1 MMPGRASDTIATL
14 VQRCRYIAAIARQPI
29 ATQQDPPQKMDAK
42 QVWRAAL
49 GELQVS
55 LSPANFET
63 WLRDTQLVDV
73 DDQRFRIAV
82 PNGFAKDWLE
92 TRYRSLISQTLA
104 RIVGYSVQVKF
115 AVQKTDDVPTG
126 AAESGESS
134 ATSGAGSNGSAS
146 PAVATQVR
154 LEPTRV
160 GGEGGTTNI
169 NPRYTF
175 ANFIVGSA
183 NRLAHA
189 ASLSVAER
197 PGHAYNPLF
206 LYGGVGLGK
215 THLMHAIGNQV
226 IAKFPRK
233 RVVYAT
239 SEKFTNEF
247 ITSIQQ
253 GKIDEFRSR
262 YRRIDLLLIDD
273 IQFIADK
280 ERTQEEFFHTFNAIH
295 EDGKQIVLSSDRP
308 PKAILTLEERLRS
321 RFEWGLIADLTAPD
335 LETRIA
341 ILRAKSEEGAVPI
354 TSDVIEFIARKVVS
368 NIRELEGALNRIVA
382 YASMGAM
389 PISIELAQAVLSNVL
404 YNPKKR
410 QVTPERIAMAVADYY
425 GVQMEALRGQKRDK
439 AIVMP
444 RQVAMFLM
452 RAETDVS
459 LLRIGAELG
468 GRDHSTVLHA
478 CDKITRES
486 AINDELRREIAA
498 VRELIYAD

>member
-1 MMPGRASDTIATL
+1 
-14 VQRCRYIAAIARQPI
+14 
-29 ATQQDPPQKMDAK
+29 MDAK
-42 QVWRAAL
+42 RVWRAAL

-63 WLRDTQLVDV
+63 WLRDTLLVDV
-73 DDQRFRIAV
+73 DEQRFRIAV

-92 TRYRSLISQTLA
+92 SRYRSLISQTLA
-104 RIVGYSVQVKF
+104 RIVGYSVQVEF
-115 AVQKTDDVPTG
+115 VIGPTPDAPEEQSLQPALKTAP
-126 AAESGESS
+126 
-134 ATSGAGSNGSAS
+134 N
-146 PAVATQVR
+146 VAQQVR
-154 LEPTRV
+154 VEPTRV
-160 GGEGGTTNI
+160 GGEGGTTFL

-175 ANFIVGSA
+175 SNFIVGSA

-253 GKIDEFRSR
+253 GKIDEFRAR

-308 PKAILTLEERLRS
+308 PKGILTLEERLRS

-341 ILRAKSEEGAVPI
+341 ILRAKAEEGAVPI
-354 TSDVIEFIARKVVS
+354 TSDVVEFIARKVVS

-382 YASMGAM
+382 YASMGVM
-389 PISIELAQAVLSNVL
+389 PIGIELAQAVLSNVL

-410 QVTPERIAMAVADYY
+410 QVTPERVAKVVSEYY
-425 GVQMEALRGQKRDK
+425 SVPMDVLQGQKRDK
-439 AIVMP
+439 AIVVP
-444 RQVAMFLM
+444 RQIAMFLM
-452 RAETDVS
+452 RQETDVS

-478 CDKITRES
+478 CDKISREVGV
-486 AINDELRREIAA
+486 NDELRREIAA

>member
-1 MMPGRASDTIATL
+1 
-14 VQRCRYIAAIARQPI
+14 
-29 ATQQDPPQKMDAK
+29 MDAK

-55 LSPANFET
+55 LSPANYET
-63 WLRDTQLVDV
+63 WLRDTQLLDV
-73 DDQRFRIAV
+73 DEQRFRIAV

-92 TRYRSLISQTLA
+92 SRYRSLISQTLA
-104 RIVGYSVQVKF
+104 RIVGYSVQVEF
-115 AVQKTDDVPTG
+115 VIGSTPDLPVE
-126 AAESGESS
+126 AEVGEVRER
-134 ATSGAGSNGSAS
+134 AHGPAS
-146 PAVATQVR
+146 PSPQVR
-154 LEPTRV
+154 VDATRV
-160 GGEGGTTNI
+160 GGEGGTTFL

-175 ANFIVGSA
+175 SNFIVGSA

-253 GKIDEFRSR
+253 GKIDEFRAR

-341 ILRAKSEEGAVPI
+341 ILRAKAEEGAVPI

-368 NIRELEGALNRIVA
+368 NIRELEGALNRMVA

-389 PISIELAQAVLSNVL
+389 PIGIELAQAVLSNVL

-410 QVTPERIAMAVADYY
+410 QVTPERIARVVSDYY
-425 GVQMEALRGQKRDK
+425 SVPIDVLQGQKRDK
-439 AIVMP
+439 AIVVP
-444 RQVAMFLM
+444 RQIAMFLM

-478 CDKITRES
+478 CDKITREV
-486 AINDELRREIAA
+486 AVNDELRREIAA

>member
-1 MMPGRASDTIATL
+1 
-14 VQRCRYIAAIARQPI
+14 
-29 ATQQDPPQKMDAK
+29 MDAK

-49 GELQVS
+49 GELQVT

-63 WLRDTQLVDV
+63 WLRDTALVEV
-73 DDQRFRIAV
+73 DDTRFRISV

-92 TRYRSLISQTLA
+92 SRYRSLISQTLG
-104 RIVGYSVQVKF
+104 RIVGYGVQVDF
-115 AVQKTDDVPTG
+115 FVGASESTARARPTRRLGSTVDAVGVRSTT
-126 AAESGESS
+126 AAAPVAVGPGMLPRSRSTPRRRGRRP
-134 ATSGAGSNGSAS
+134 AT
-146 PAVATQVR
+146 PQVR
-154 LEPTRV
+154 VEPGRV
-160 GGEGGTTNI
+160 GGEGGTSNI

-175 ANFIVGSA
+175 SNFIVGSA

-226 IAKFPRK
+226 AAKFPRK

-253 GKIDEFRSR
+253 GKIDEFRAR

-341 ILRAKSEEGAVPI
+341 ILRAKAEEGAVPI
-354 TSDVIEFIARKVVS
+354 SSDVIEFIARKVVS

-410 QVTPERIAMAVADYY
+410 QITPERIVKAVSEYY
-425 GVQMEALRGQKRDK
+425 GVGLDALKGQKRDK
-439 AIVMP
+439 AIVVP
-444 RQVAMFLM
+444 RQIAMFLM
-452 RAETDVS
+452 REETDVS

-468 GRDHSTVLHA
+468 NRDHSTVLHA

-486 AINDELRREIAA
+486 GGNDELRREIAA

>member
-1 MMPGRASDTIATL
+1 
-14 VQRCRYIAAIARQPI
+14 
-29 ATQQDPPQKMDAK
+29 MDAK

-63 WLRDTQLVDV
+63 WLRDTQLIDV
-73 DDQRFRIAV
+73 DEQRFRIAV

-104 RIVGYSVQVKF
+104 RIVGYSVQVEF
-115 AVQKTDDVPTG
+115 AVQVPT
-126 AAESGESS
+126 SS
-134 ATSGAGSNGSAS
+134 TNGSAES
-146 PAVATQVR
+146 SSAGQPLTAAQAPTPTTQQVR

-175 ANFIVGSA
+175 SNFIVGSA

-253 GKIDEFRSR
+253 GKIDDFRAR

-341 ILRAKSEEGAVPI
+341 ILRAKAEEGAVPI

-410 QVTPERIAMAVADYY
+410 QVTPERIAVAVADYY
-425 GVQMEALRGQKRDK
+425 GVPMDALKGQKRDK

-444 RQVAMFLM
+444 RQIAMFLM
-452 RAETDVS
+452 REETDVS

-486 AINDELRREIAA
+486 AVNDELRREIAA

>member
-1 MMPGRASDTIATL
+1 
-14 VQRCRYIAAIARQPI
+14 
-29 ATQQDPPQKMDAK
+29 MDAK

-55 LSPANFET
+55 LSPANYET
-63 WLRDTQLVDV
+63 WLRDTQLLDV
-73 DDQRFRIAV
+73 DEQHFRIAV

-92 TRYRSLISQTLA
+92 SRYRSLISQTLA
-104 RIVGYSVQVKF
+104 RIVGYSVQVEF
-115 AVQKTDDVPTG
+115 VIGATADAALEPTT
-126 AAESGESS
+126 GEPPQ
-134 ATSGAGSNGSAS
+134 GPAS
-146 PAVATQVR
+146 PSPQVR
-154 LEPTRV
+154 VEPTRV
-160 GGEGGTTNI
+160 GGEGGTTFL

-175 ANFIVGSA
+175 SNFIVGSA

-253 GKIDEFRSR
+253 GKIDEFRGR

-341 ILRAKSEEGAVPI
+341 ILRAKAEEGAVPI

-368 NIRELEGALNRIVA
+368 NIRELEGALNRMVA

-389 PISIELAQAVLSNVL
+389 PIGIELAQAVLSNVL

-410 QVTPERIAMAVADYY
+410 QVTPERIARVVADYY
-425 GVQMEALRGQKRDK
+425 SVPMDVLQGQKRDK
-439 AIVMP
+439 AIVVP
-444 RQVAMFLM
+444 RQIAMFLM

-478 CDKITRES
+478 CDKITREV
-486 AINDELRREIAA
+486 AVNDELRREIAA

>member
-1 MMPGRASDTIATL
+1 
-14 VQRCRYIAAIARQPI
+14 
-29 ATQQDPPQKMDAK
+29 MDAK

-55 LSPANFET
+55 LSPANYET
-63 WLRDTQLVDV
+63 WLRDTRLIDV
-73 DDQRFRIAV
+73 DEQRFRIAV

-92 TRYRSLISQTLA
+92 SRYRSLISQTLA
-104 RIVGYSVQVKF
+104 RIVGYSVQVEF
-115 AVQKTDDVPTG
+115 TIGSAPEV
-126 AAESGESS
+126 AAEAAAETSS
-134 ATSGAGSNGSAS
+134 EPPVAGPAGLS
-146 PAVATQVR
+146 PQVR
-154 LEPTRV
+154 VEPTRV
-160 GGEGGTTNI
+160 GGEGGATYI

-175 ANFIVGSA
+175 SNFIVGSA

-253 GKIDEFRSR
+253 GKIDEFRAR

-280 ERTQEEFFHTFNAIH
+280 ERTQEEFFHTFNTIH

-341 ILRAKSEEGAVPI
+341 ILRAKAEEGAVPI

-368 NIRELEGALNRIVA
+368 NIRELEGALNRMVA

-389 PISIELAQAVLSNVL
+389 PIGIELAQAVLSNVL

-410 QVTPERIAMAVADYY
+410 QVTPERIAKVVADYY
-425 GVQMEALRGQKRDK
+425 SVPMDVLQGQKRDK
-439 AIVMP
+439 AIVVP
-444 RQVAMFLM
+444 RQIAMFLM

-478 CDKITRES
+478 CDKITREV
-486 AINDELRREIAA
+486 AVNDELRREIAA

>member
-1 MMPGRASDTIATL
+1 
-14 VQRCRYIAAIARQPI
+14 
-29 ATQQDPPQKMDAK
+29 MDAK

-55 LSPANFET
+55 LSPANYET
-63 WLRDTQLVDV
+63 WVRDTQLIDV
-73 DDQRFRIAV
+73 DDQRFKIAV

-92 TRYRSLISQTLA
+92 SRYRSLISQTLA
-104 RIVGYSVQVKF
+104 RIVGYSVQVEF
-115 AVQKTDDVPTG
+115 VVGTTPEG
-126 AAESGESS
+126 AAASEPDGDPG
-134 ATSGAGSNGSAS
+134 GAPEPASRNGTTA
-146 PAVATQVR
+146 QVR
-154 LEPTRV
+154 LEPGRV
-160 GGEGGTTNI
+160 GGEGGTSNI

-175 ANFIVGSA
+175 SNFIVGSA

-226 IAKFPRK
+226 AAKFPRK

-253 GKIDEFRSR
+253 GKIDEFRAR

-341 ILRAKSEEGAVPI
+341 ILRAKAEEGAVPI

-410 QVTPERIAMAVADYY
+410 QVTPERIARAVSDYY
-425 GVQMEALRGQKRDK
+425 SVPMDVLQGQKRDK

-444 RQVAMFLM
+444 RQIAMFLM
-452 RAETDVS
+452 REETDVS

-486 AINDELRREIAA
+486 AVNDELRREIAA

>member
-1 MMPGRASDTIATL
+1 MGLPS
-14 VQRCRYIAAIARQPI
+14 
-29 ATQQDPPQKMDAK
+29 MDAK

-49 GELQVS
+49 GDLQVS

-63 WLRDTQLVDV
+63 WLKDTALISV
-73 DDQRFRIAV
+73 DDNRFRVAV

-92 TRYRSLISQTLA
+92 TRYRSLICQTLA
-104 RIVGYSVQVKF
+104 RIVGYSVNVDF
-115 AVQKTDDVPTG
+115 
-126 AAESGESS
+126 EIRE
-134 ATSGAGSNGSAS
+134 
-146 PAVATQVR
+146 AVATAAGGPAVPAPMVR
-154 LEPTRV
+154 LEPGRGS
-160 GGEGGTTNI
+160 GGEGGSVSLNQ
-169 NPRYTF
+169 RYTF
-175 ANFIVGSA
+175 RTFIVGSA

-197 PGHAYNPLF
+197 PGQAYNPLF

-226 IAKFPRK
+226 MARFPRK

-253 GKIDEFRSR
+253 GRIDEFRGR

-295 EDGKQIVLSSDRP
+295 DEGKQIVLSSDRP
-308 PKAILTLEERLRS
+308 PKQIVTLEERLRS

-341 ILRAKSEEGAVPI
+341 ILRAKAEEGSVPI
-354 TSDVIEFIARKVVS
+354 SSDALEFIARKVQS

-382 YASMGAM
+382 FANMNARPLDSD
-389 PISIELAQAVLSNVL
+389 LAQEVLSNVL
-404 YNPKKR
+404 YQHR
-410 QVTPERIAMAVADYY
+410 RRVVTPERIALAVSDYY
-425 GVQMEALRGQKRDK
+425 GVEIDLLRGQKRDR

-444 RQVAMFLM
+444 RQIAMFLM

-468 GRDHSTVLHA
+468 GRDHSTVLHG
-478 CDKITRES
+478 CDKIERES
-486 AINDELRREIAA
+486 QENEELRRELAA

>member
-1 MMPGRASDTIATL
+1 
-14 VQRCRYIAAIARQPI
+14 
-29 ATQQDPPQKMDAK
+29 MDAK

-55 LSPANFET
+55 LSPANYET

-73 DDQRFRIAV
+73 DEQRFRISV

-104 RIVGYSVQVKF
+104 RIVGYSVQVEF
-115 AVQKTDDVPTG
+115 II
-126 AAESGESS
+126 SS
-134 ATSGAGSNGSAS
+134 AQTPAEVGEGSPDDDRTMA
-146 PAVATQVR
+146 PAPAATTNHVR
-154 LEPTRV
+154 VEPTRV

-253 GKIDEFRSR
+253 GKIDDFRAR

-295 EDGKQIVLSSDRP
+295 EDGKQIVMSSDRP

-341 ILRAKSEEGAVPI
+341 ILRAKAEEGALPI

-368 NIRELEGALNRIVA
+368 NIRELEGALNRIIA
-382 YASMGAM
+382 FASMGAT

-410 QVTPERIAMAVADYY
+410 QVTPERIAKAVSDYY
-425 GVQMEALRGQKRDK
+425 SVPLDVLQGQKRDK
-439 AIVMP
+439 SIVMP
-444 RQVAMFLM
+444 RQIAMFLM
-452 RAETDVS
+452 REETDVS

-478 CDKITRES
+478 CDKITREL

>member
-1 MMPGRASDTIATL
+1 
-14 VQRCRYIAAIARQPI
+14 
-29 ATQQDPPQKMDAK
+29 MDAK

-63 WLRDTQLVDV
+63 WLRDTALVEV
-73 DDQRFRIAV
+73 DDRRFVVAA

-92 TRYRSLISQTLA
+92 SRYRSLISQTLA
-104 RIVGYSVQVKF
+104 RIVGYGVHVEFEVRPVS
-115 AVQKTDDVPTG
+115 
-126 AAESGESS
+126 AE
-134 ATSGAGSNGSAS
+134 
-146 PAVATQVR
+146 PADEPPAQPVR
-154 LEPTRV
+154 VEPARV
-160 GGEGGTTNI
+160 GGEGGASNL

-215 THLMHAIGNQV
+215 THLMHAVGNQV
-226 IAKFPRK
+226 VARFPRK
-233 RVVYAT
+233 KVVYAS

-253 GKIDEFRSR
+253 GRVDEFRAR
-262 YRRIDLLLIDD
+262 YRRIDVLLIDD

-280 ERTQEEFFHTFNAIH
+280 ERTQEEFFHTFNSIH

-308 PKAILTLEERLRS
+308 PKQIITLEERLRS
-321 RFEWGLIADLTAPD
+321 RFEWGLIADLTPPD

-341 ILRAKSEEGAVPI
+341 ILRSKAENQTAPISSEV
-354 TSDVIEFIARKVVS
+354 TEFIARKIVS
-368 NIRELEGALNRIVA
+368 NIRGLEGALNRIVA
-382 YASMGAM
+382 WANLNAAA
-389 PISIELAQAVLSNVL
+389 ITIELAQAVLSNVL
-404 YNPKKR
+404 YNPR
-410 QVTPERIAMAVADYY
+410 RRTVTPERVVRVVSDYY
-425 GVQMEALRGQKRDK
+425 GVDLETIRGQKRDR
-439 AIVMP
+439 AIVVP
-444 RQVAMFLM
+444 RQIAMFLM
-452 RAETDVS
+452 REETDVS

-478 CDKITRES
+478 CDKIGRES
-486 AINDELRREIAA
+486 QENDDLRRELSSL
-498 VRELIYAD
+498 RELLYAE

>member
-1 MMPGRASDTIATL
+1 
-14 VQRCRYIAAIARQPI
+14 
-29 ATQQDPPQKMDAK
+29 MDAK

-63 WLRDTQLVDV
+63 WLRETQLIDV
-73 DDQRFRIAV
+73 DEQRFRIAV

-92 TRYRSLISQTLA
+92 NRYRSLISQTLA
-104 RIVGYSVQVKF
+104 RIVGYSVQVEF
-115 AVQKTDDVPTG
+115 AI
-126 AAESGESS
+126 A
-134 ATSGAGSNGSAS
+134 
-146 PAVATQVR
+146 AVAAPPAEEVAAGPTPPSPQVR
-154 LEPTRV
+154 LEPGRV
-160 GGEGGTTNI
+160 GGEGGSANL

-215 THLMHAIGNQV
+215 THLMHAIGSQV
-226 IAKFPRK
+226 ATKFPRK
-233 RVVYAT
+233 RIVYAT

-253 GKIDEFRSR
+253 GKIDEFRAR

-341 ILRAKSEEGAVPI
+341 ILRAKAEEGAVPI
-354 TSDVIEFIARKVVS
+354 TSDVVEFVARKVVS

-410 QVTPERIAMAVADYY
+410 QVTPERIAKAVSDYY
-425 GVQMEALRGQKRDK
+425 GVQMDQLKGQKRDK

-452 RAETDVS
+452 REETDVS

-486 AINDELRREIAA
+486 AVNDELRREIAA

>member
-1 MMPGRASDTIATL
+1 
-14 VQRCRYIAAIARQPI
+14 
-29 ATQQDPPQKMDAK
+29 MDAK

-55 LSPANFET
+55 LSPANYET
-63 WLRDTQLVDV
+63 WLRDTRLVEV
-73 DDQRFRIAV
+73 DDQRFKIAV

-104 RIVGYSVQVKF
+104 RVVGYSVQVEF
-115 AVQKTDDVPTG
+115 VVVG
-126 AAESGESS
+126 ADAQEQA
-134 ATSGAGSNGSAS
+134 ATTAAAAAQ
-146 PAVATQVR
+146 PVR

-160 GGEGGTTNI
+160 GAPEGPAGGATYLNA
-169 NPRYTF
+169 RYTF
-175 ANFIVGSA
+175 SNFIVGSA

-215 THLMHAIGNQV
+215 THLMHAIGNTV
-226 IAKFPRK
+226 AAKFPRK
-233 RVVYAT
+233 RVLYAT

-253 GKIDEFRSR
+253 GRIDEFRAR

-280 ERTQEEFFHTFNAIH
+280 ERTQEEFFHTFNTIH

-341 ILRAKSEEGAVPI
+341 ILRAKAEEQATPI
-354 TSDVIEFIARKVVS
+354 ASDVVEFIARKVVS

-382 YASMGAM
+382 YANMNAS
-389 PISIELAQAVLSNVL
+389 PVTIELAQAVLSNVL

-410 QVTPERIAMAVADYY
+410 QVTPERIAQTVSEYY
-425 GVQMEALRGQKRDK
+425 GVGLDALKGQKRERT
-439 AIVMP
+439 IVMP
-444 RQVAMFLM
+444 RQIAMFLM
-452 RAETDVS
+452 REETDVS

-478 CDKITRES
+478 CDKINREMQV
-486 AINDELRREIAA
+486 NDELRREVAA
-498 VRELIYAD
+498 VRELIYSE

>member
-1 MMPGRASDTIATL
+1 MDT
-14 VQRCRYIAAIARQPI
+14 R
-29 ATQQDPPQKMDAK
+29 

-63 WLRDTQLVDV
+63 WLRDTTLVNV
-73 DDQRFRIAV
+73 EENRFRIAV

-104 RIVGYSVQVKF
+104 RIVGYSVV
-115 AVQKTDDVPTG
+115 VEIVTVPTP
-126 AAESGESS
+126 A
-134 ATSGAGSNGSAS
+134 
-146 PAVATQVR
+146 AVAGEGPDATHGPRPAPQPVR
-154 LEPTRV
+154 LEPSRV
-160 GGEGGTTNI
+160 GGDGGTTYL

-253 GKIDEFRSR
+253 GKIDEFRAR

-308 PKAILTLEERLRS
+308 PKQIVTLEERLRS

-341 ILRAKSEEGAVPI
+341 ILRAKAEEAAVPI

-410 QVTPERIAMAVADYY
+410 QVTPERIAKAVSDYY
-425 GVQMEALRGQKRDK
+425 GVPLDALQGQKRDK
-439 AIVMP
+439 AIVVP
-444 RQVAMFLM
+444 RQIAMFLM
-452 RAETDVS
+452 REETDVS

-478 CDKITRES
+478 CDKITREVS
-486 AINDELRREIAA
+486 ANDELRREIAA
-498 VRELIYAD
+498 VRELIYTD

>member
-1 MMPGRASDTIATL
+1 
-14 VQRCRYIAAIARQPI
+14 
-29 ATQQDPPQKMDAK
+29 MDAK

-55 LSPANFET
+55 LSPANYET
-63 WLRDTQLVDV
+63 WLRDTQLLDV
-73 DDQRFRIAV
+73 DEQRFRIAV

-92 TRYRSLISQTLA
+92 SRYRSLISQTLA
-104 RIVGYSVQVKF
+104 RIVGYSVQVEF
-115 AVQKTDDVPTG
+115 VIGSTPDSSPETSSTE
-126 AAESGESS
+126 AAHGP
-134 ATSGAGSNGSAS
+134 AGPS
-146 PAVATQVR
+146 PQVR
-154 LEPTRV
+154 VEPTRV
-160 GGEGGTTNI
+160 GGEGGATYI

-175 ANFIVGSA
+175 SNFIVGSA

-253 GKIDEFRSR
+253 GKIDEFRAR

-341 ILRAKSEEGAVPI
+341 ILRAKAEEGAVPI

-368 NIRELEGALNRIVA
+368 NIRELEGALNRMVA
-382 YASMGAM
+382 YASMGSM
-389 PISIELAQAVLSNVL
+389 PIGIELAQAVLSNVL

-410 QVTPERIAMAVADYY
+410 QVTPERIARVVSDYY
-425 GVQMEALRGQKRDK
+425 SVPMDVLQGQKRDK
-439 AIVMP
+439 AIVVP
-444 RQVAMFLM
+444 RQIAMFLM

-478 CDKITRES
+478 CDKITREV
-486 AINDELRREIAA
+486 AVNDELRREIAA

>member
-1 MMPGRASDTIATL
+1 GAGAGLMPRAGAASQARMAGPTPQVRVEPGR
-14 VQRCRYIAAIARQPI
+14 
-29 ATQQDPPQKMDAK
+29 
-42 QVWRAAL
+42 
-49 GELQVS
+49 
-55 LSPANFET
+55 N
-63 WLRDTQLVDV
+63 
-73 DDQRFRIAV
+73 
-82 PNGFAKDWLE
+82 
-92 TRYRSLISQTLA
+92 
-104 RIVGYSVQVKF
+104 
-115 AVQKTDDVPTG
+115 
-126 AAESGESS
+126 
-134 ATSGAGSNGSAS
+134 
-146 PAVATQVR
+146 
-154 LEPTRV
+154 
-160 GGEGGTTNI
+160 GGEGGATNI
-169 NPRYTF
+169 NTRYTF

-226 IAKFPRK
+226 AAKFPRK

-253 GKIDEFRSR
+253 GKIDDFRNR

-273 IQFIADK
+273 
-280 ERTQEEFFHTFNAIH
+280 
-295 EDGKQIVLSSDRP
+295 
-308 PKAILTLEERLRS
+308 
-321 RFEWGLIADLTAPD
+321 
-335 LETRIA
+335 
-341 ILRAKSEEGAVPI
+341 
-354 TSDVIEFIARKVVS
+354 IEFIARKVVS
-368 NIRELEGALNRIVA
+368 NIRELEGALNRIIA

-410 QVTPERIAMAVADYY
+410 QITPERIAKAVSEYY
-425 GVQMEALRGQKRDK
+425 GVGLDALKGQKRDK
-439 AIVMP
+439 AIVVP
-444 RQVAMFLM
+444 RQIAMFLM
-452 RAETDVS
+452 REETDVS

-486 AINDELRREIAA
+486 AGNDELRRDIAA
-498 VRELIYAD
+498 LRELIHAD

>member
-1 MMPGRASDTIATL
+1 
-14 VQRCRYIAAIARQPI
+14 
-29 ATQQDPPQKMDAK
+29 MDAK

-55 LSPANFET
+55 LSPANYET
-63 WLRDTQLVDV
+63 WLRDTALVDV
-73 DDQRFRIAV
+73 DEQRFRIAV

-104 RIVGYSVQVKF
+104 RIVGYSVQVEF
-115 AVQKTDDVPTG
+115 FVAAG
-126 AAESGESS
+126 ADG
-134 ATSGAGSNGSAS
+134 ATGAGSAAGDPSGTANGQHLNGTS
-146 PAVATQVR
+146 PQVR

-160 GGEGGTTNI
+160 GGEGGATNL

-253 GKIDEFRSR
+253 GKIDEFRAR

-341 ILRAKSEEGAVPI
+341 ILRAKAEEGAVPI

-410 QVTPERIAMAVADYY
+410 QVTPERIARAVADYY
-425 GVQMEALRGQKRDK
+425 GVPMDALQGQKRDK

-444 RQVAMFLM
+444 RQIAMFLM
-452 RAETDVS
+452 REETDVS

-486 AINDELRREIAA
+486 AVNDELRREIAA

>member
-1 MMPGRASDTIATL
+1 
-14 VQRCRYIAAIARQPI
+14 
-29 ATQQDPPQKMDAK
+29 MDAK

-55 LSPANFET
+55 LSPANYET
-63 WLRDTQLVDV
+63 WLKDTALVAV
-73 DDQRFRIAV
+73 DDNRFRVAV

-92 TRYRSLISQTLA
+92 TRYRALICQTLA
-104 RIVGYSVQVKF
+104 RVVGYSVNVDF
-115 AVQKTDDVPTG
+115 EVREVAPSERISDDPAETDG
-126 AAESGESS
+126 ATDQPARTVAAG
-134 ATSGAGSNGSAS
+134 ATREK
-146 PAVATQVR
+146 VR
-154 LEPTRV
+154 LEPGRV
-160 GGEGGTTNI
+160 GGPEGTSVALNA
-169 NPRYTF
+169 RYTF
-175 ANFIVGSA
+175 RNFIVGSA

-215 THLMHAIGNQV
+215 THLMHAIGNSV
-226 IAKFPRK
+226 IGRFPRK

-253 GKIDEFRSR
+253 GRIDDFRAR

-308 PKAILTLEERLRS
+308 PKQIVTLEERLRS

-341 ILRAKSEEGAVPI
+341 ILRAKAEEQSVPI
-354 TSDVIEFIARKVVS
+354 GSEALEFIARKVVS

-382 YASMGAM
+382 YATMQGM
-389 PISIELAQAVLSNVL
+389 PINVDLAQAVLSNVL
-404 YNPKKR
+404 YNPKR
-410 QVTPERIAMAVADYY
+410 RMVTPEKIAQAVSDYY
-425 GVQMEALRGQKRDK
+425 GVDMDTLKSQKRDR

-444 RQVAMFLM
+444 RQIAMFLM

-478 CDKITRES
+478 CDKIDRES
-486 AINDELRREIAA
+486 QENEELRRELAA
-498 VRELIYAD
+498 VRELIYSE

>member
-1 MMPGRASDTIATL
+1 
-14 VQRCRYIAAIARQPI
+14 
-29 ATQQDPPQKMDAK
+29 MDAK

-55 LSPANFET
+55 LSPANYET

-73 DDQRFRIAV
+73 DEQRFRISV

-104 RIVGYSVQVKF
+104 RIVGYSVQVEF
-115 AVQKTDDVPTG
+115 VVSAAQTPAG
-126 AAESGESS
+126 AAEGSS
-134 ATSGAGSNGSAS
+134 PDDTAPLASDRSAAPPATNH
-146 PAVATQVR
+146 VR
-154 LEPTRV
+154 VEPTRV

-253 GKIDEFRSR
+253 GKIDDFRAR

-295 EDGKQIVLSSDRP
+295 EDGKQIVMSSDRP

-341 ILRAKSEEGAVPI
+341 ILRAKAEEGALPI

-368 NIRELEGALNRIVA
+368 NIRELEGALNRIIA
-382 YASMGAM
+382 FASMGAT

-410 QVTPERIAMAVADYY
+410 QVTPERIAKAVSDYY
-425 GVQMEALRGQKRDK
+425 SVPLDVLQGQKRDK

-444 RQVAMFLM
+444 RQIAMFLM
-452 RAETDVS
+452 REETDVS

>member
-1 MMPGRASDTIATL
+1 
-14 VQRCRYIAAIARQPI
+14 
-29 ATQQDPPQKMDAK
+29 MDAK

-55 LSPANFET
+55 LSPANYET

-73 DDQRFRIAV
+73 DEQRFRIAV

-92 TRYRSLISQTLA
+92 SRYRSLISQTLA
-104 RIVGYSVQVKF
+104 RIVGYSVQVEF
-115 AVQKTDDVPTG
+115 VIGTAPDL
-126 AAESGESS
+126 AAEVSHED
-134 ATSGAGSNGSAS
+134 AAPMTAGPARPS
-146 PAVATQVR
+146 PQVR
-154 LEPTRV
+154 VEPTRV
-160 GGEGGTTNI
+160 GGEGGTTYL

-175 ANFIVGSA
+175 SNFIVGSA

-253 GKIDEFRSR
+253 GKIDEFRAR

-341 ILRAKSEEGAVPI
+341 ILRAKAEEGAVPI

-368 NIRELEGALNRIVA
+368 NIRELEGALNRMVA

-389 PISIELAQAVLSNVL
+389 PIGIELAQAVLSNVL

-410 QVTPERIAMAVADYY
+410 QVTPERIAKVVADYY
-425 GVQMEALRGQKRDK
+425 SVPIDVLQGQKRDK
-439 AIVMP
+439 AIVVP
-444 RQVAMFLM
+444 RQIAMFLM

-478 CDKITRES
+478 CDKITREV

>member
-1 MMPGRASDTIATL
+1 
-14 VQRCRYIAAIARQPI
+14 
-29 ATQQDPPQKMDAK
+29 MDAK

-49 GELQVS
+49 GELQVT

-63 WLRDTQLVDV
+63 WLRDTALVEV
-73 DDQRFRIAV
+73 DDTRFRISV

-92 TRYRSLISQTLA
+92 SRYRSLISQTLG
-104 RIVGYSVQVKF
+104 RIVGYAVQVDF
-115 AVQKTDDVPTG
+115 FVGATDG
-126 AAESGESS
+126 ADGGGAEGANDSGDGTHQE
-134 ATSGAGSNGSAS
+134 GSA
-146 PAVATQVR
+146 PVAVGPGLMPRQADAPGARAAATTPQVR
-154 LEPTRV
+154 VEPGRV
-160 GGEGGTTNI
+160 GGGEGGTSNI

-175 ANFIVGSA
+175 SNFIVGSA

-226 IAKFPRK
+226 AAKFPRK

-253 GKIDEFRSR
+253 GKIDEFRAR

-341 ILRAKSEEGAVPI
+341 ILRAKAEEGAVPI
-354 TSDVIEFIARKVVS
+354 SSDVIEFIARKVVS

-410 QVTPERIAMAVADYY
+410 QITPERIVKAVSEYY
-425 GVQMEALRGQKRDK
+425 GVALEQLKGQKRDK
-439 AIVMP
+439 AIVVP
-444 RQVAMFLM
+444 RQIAMFLM
-452 RAETDVS
+452 REETDVS

-468 GRDHSTVLHA
+468 NRDHSTVLHA

-486 AINDELRREIAA
+486 GGNDELRREIAA

>member
-1 MMPGRASDTIATL
+1 
-14 VQRCRYIAAIARQPI
+14 
-29 ATQQDPPQKMDAK
+29 MDAK

-55 LSPANFET
+55 LSPANYET

-73 DDQRFRIAV
+73 EDNRFRIAV

-104 RIVGYSVQVKF
+104 RIVGYSVQVEF
-115 AVQKTDDVPTG
+115 VVGPSAEGEAPVEGETRQSDGG
-126 AAESGESS
+126 APLG
-134 ATSGAGSNGSAS
+134 
-146 PAVATQVR
+146 QHVR
-154 LEPTRV
+154 VEPTRV
-160 GGEGGTTNI
+160 GGEGGATNL

-175 ANFIVGSA
+175 SNFIVGSA

-226 IAKFPRK
+226 IARFPRK

-253 GKIDEFRSR
+253 GKIDEFRAR

-341 ILRAKSEEGAVPI
+341 ILRAKAEEGGVPI
-354 TSDVIEFIARKVVS
+354 GSDVIEFIARKVVS

-382 YASMGAM
+382 FASMGAS

-410 QVTPERIAMAVADYY
+410 QVTPERIAKAVSDYY
-425 GVQMEALRGQKRDK
+425 SVPMDALQGQKRDK
-439 AIVMP
+439 AIVVP
-444 RQVAMFLM
+444 RQIAMFLM
-452 RAETDVS
+452 REETDVS

-478 CDKITRES
+478 CDKITREV
-486 AINDELRREIAA
+486 AVNDDLRREIAA

>member
-1 MMPGRASDTIATL
+1 ME
-14 VQRCRYIAAIARQPI
+14 
-29 ATQQDPPQKMDAK
+29 AK

-63 WLRDTQLVDV
+63 WLKDTELVEI
-73 DDQRFRIAV
+73 DDNRYRISA
-82 PNGFAKDWLE
+82 PNGFARDWLDN
-92 TRYRSLISQTLA
+92 RYRPLISQTLA
-104 RIVGYSVQVKF
+104 RVVGGSVQLEFIV
-115 AVQKTDDVPTG
+115 AD
-126 AAESGESS
+126 ASG
-134 ATSGAGSNGSAS
+134 
-146 PAVATQVR
+146 PLPTQVD
-154 LEPTRV
+154 EETRV
-160 GGEGGTTNI
+160 QMPPLSAGGNAL
-169 NPRYTF
+169 NLNSRYTF
-175 ANFIVGSA
+175 NNFIVGSA

-189 ASLSVAER
+189 AALSVAER

-226 IAKFPRK
+226 IARFPRK

-247 ITSIQQ
+247 IASIQQ
-253 GKIDEFRSR
+253 GRIEDFRNR

-308 PKAILTLEERLRS
+308 PKLITTLEERLRS

-341 ILRAKSEEGAVPI
+341 ILRAKAEENAVPI
-354 TSDVIEFIARKVVS
+354 ASDVLEFIARKVAS

-410 QVTPERIAMAVADYY
+410 QVTPERIARAVSDYY
-425 GVQMEALRGQKRDK
+425 SVPMDALQGQKRDK

-444 RQVAMFLM
+444 RQIAMFLM
-452 RAETDVS
+452 REETDVS

-468 GRDHSTVLHA
+468 HRDHSTVLHA
-478 CDKITRES
+478 CDKITREI
-486 AINDELRREIAA
+486 AVNDELRREIAA

>member
-1 MMPGRASDTIATL
+1 
-14 VQRCRYIAAIARQPI
+14 
-29 ATQQDPPQKMDAK
+29 MDAK

-55 LSPANFET
+55 LSPANYET

-73 DDQRFRIAV
+73 DEQRFKISV

-104 RIVGYSVQVKF
+104 RIVGYSVQVEF
-115 AVQKTDDVPTG
+115 VV
-126 AAESGESS
+126 AAS
-134 ATSGAGSNGSAS
+134 AEGGTPPSDGAGGDPVETPAAAGSS
-146 PAVATQVR
+146 SQQVR
-154 LEPTRV
+154 VEPTRV
-160 GGEGGTTNI
+160 GGEGGTTFI

-175 ANFIVGSA
+175 GNFIVGSA

-253 GKIDEFRSR
+253 GKIDDFRAR

-341 ILRAKSEEGAVPI
+341 ILRAKAEEGSLPI

-368 NIRELEGALNRIVA
+368 NIRELEGALNRIIA
-382 YASMGAM
+382 FASMGAT

-410 QVTPERIAMAVADYY
+410 QVTPERIARAVSDYY
-425 GVQMEALRGQKRDK
+425 SVPMEALQGQKRDK
-439 AIVMP
+439 SIVMP
-444 RQVAMFLM
+444 RQIAMFLM
-452 RAETDVS
+452 REETDVS

-478 CDKITRES
+478 CDKINRES
-486 AINDELRREIAA
+486 AVNDDLRREIAA

>member
-1 MMPGRASDTIATL
+1 
-14 VQRCRYIAAIARQPI
+14 
-29 ATQQDPPQKMDAK
+29 MDAK

-49 GELQVS
+49 GELQVT

-63 WLRDTQLVDV
+63 WLRDTALIDV
-73 DDQRFRIAV
+73 DDTRFRISV

-92 TRYRSLISQTLA
+92 SRYRSLISQTLG
-104 RIVGYSVQVKF
+104 RIVGYGVQVDF
-115 AVQKTDDVPTG
+115 VVAASDPIPDEAREDDAAVGMTAVEQHGP
-126 AAESGESS
+126 GEVRTADAS
-134 ATSGAGSNGSAS
+134 APVAMGPGLLPRAPGG
-146 PAVATQVR
+146 PARTTPAPAQQVR
-154 LEPTRV
+154 VEPTRV
-160 GGEGGTTNI
+160 GGEGGATNI
-169 NPRYTF
+169 NARYTF
-175 ANFIVGSA
+175 SNFIVGSA

-226 IAKFPRK
+226 MAKFPRK

-253 GKIDEFRSR
+253 GKIDEFRAR

-341 ILRAKSEEGAVPI
+341 ILRAKAEEGAVPI
-354 TSDVIEFIARKVVS
+354 SSDVIEFIARKVVS

-410 QVTPERIAMAVADYY
+410 QITPERIAKAVSEYY
-425 GVQMEALRGQKRDK
+425 GVALEQLKGQKRDK
-439 AIVMP
+439 AIVVP
-444 RQVAMFLM
+444 RQIAMFLM
-452 RAETDVS
+452 REETDVS

-468 GRDHSTVLHA
+468 NRDHSTVLHA

-486 AINDELRREIAA
+486 AGNDELRREIAA

>member
-1 MMPGRASDTIATL
+1 
-14 VQRCRYIAAIARQPI
+14 
-29 ATQQDPPQKMDAK
+29 MDAK

-104 RIVGYSVQVKF
+104 RIVGYSVQVEF
-115 AVQKTDDVPTG
+115 AVQGTDGVPAG
-126 AAESGESS
+126 AAESGEASMAPQ
-134 ATSGAGSNGSAS
+134 ATPAS
-146 PAVATQVR
+146 QPAHGQAQVR
-154 LEPTRV
+154 LEPGRV

-425 GVQMEALRGQKRDK
+425 GVQMDALRGQKRDK

-452 RAETDVS
+452 REETDVS

>member
-1 MMPGRASDTIATL
+1 
-14 VQRCRYIAAIARQPI
+14 
-29 ATQQDPPQKMDAK
+29 MDAK

-55 LSPANFET
+55 LSPANYET
-63 WLRDTQLVDV
+63 WVRDTQLIDV
-73 DDQRFRIAV
+73 DDQRFKIAV

-92 TRYRSLISQTLA
+92 SRYRSLISQTLA
-104 RIVGYSVQVKF
+104 RIVGYSVQVEF
-115 AVQKTDDVPTG
+115 VVGT
-126 AAESGESS
+126 AAEGTPGDAAGERAQEPEPASR
-134 ATSGAGSNGSAS
+134 NGTTAN
-146 PAVATQVR
+146 VR

-160 GGEGGTTNI
+160 GGEGGTSNI

-175 ANFIVGSA
+175 NNFIVGSA

-226 IAKFPRK
+226 AAKFPRK

-253 GKIDEFRSR
+253 GKIDEFRAR

-341 ILRAKSEEGAVPI
+341 ILRAKAEEGAVPI

-410 QVTPERIAMAVADYY
+410 QVTPERIARAVSDYY
-425 GVQMEALRGQKRDK
+425 SVPMDVLQGQKRDK

-444 RQVAMFLM
+444 RQIAMFLM
-452 RAETDVS
+452 REETDVS

-486 AINDELRREIAA
+486 AVNDELRREIAA

>member
-1 MMPGRASDTIATL
+1 
-14 VQRCRYIAAIARQPI
+14 
-29 ATQQDPPQKMDAK
+29 MDAK

-55 LSPANFET
+55 LSPANYET
-63 WLRDTQLVDV
+63 WLRETQLIDV

-104 RIVGYSVQVKF
+104 RIVGYSVQVEF
-115 AVQKTDDVPTG
+115 HVG
-126 AAESGESS
+126 
-134 ATSGAGSNGSAS
+134 ATSTIQDDATVAS
-146 PAVATQVR
+146 DPAPMAPPASVRQQVR
-154 LEPTRV
+154 VEPTRV
-160 GGEGGTTNI
+160 GGEGGATFI

-175 ANFIVGSA
+175 GNFIVGSA

-226 IAKFPRK
+226 VARFPRK

-253 GKIDEFRSR
+253 GRIDEFRAR

-341 ILRAKSEEGAVPI
+341 ILRAKAEEGSVAI

-382 YASMGAM
+382 FASMGATS
-389 PISIELAQAVLSNVL
+389 ISIELAQAVLSNVL

-410 QVTPERIAMAVADYY
+410 QVTPERIARAVSDYY
-425 GVQMEALRGQKRDK
+425 SVPMDVLQGQKRDK

-444 RQVAMFLM
+444 RQIAMFLM

-478 CDKITRES
+478 CDKITREV
-486 AINDELRREIAA
+486 ANNDDLRREIAA

>member
-1 MMPGRASDTIATL
+1 
-14 VQRCRYIAAIARQPI
+14 
-29 ATQQDPPQKMDAK
+29 MDAK

-63 WLRDTQLVDV
+63 WLRDTQLIDV
-73 DDQRFRIAV
+73 DEQRFRIAV

-92 TRYRSLISQTLA
+92 SRYRSLISQTLA
-104 RIVGYSVQVKF
+104 RIVGYSVQVEF
-115 AVQKTDDVPTG
+115 VIGPTP
-126 AAESGESS
+126 E
-134 ATSGAGSNGSAS
+134 AS
-146 PAVATQVR
+146 PDGEVEPPRRGGHHGDDRPSPQVR
-154 LEPTRV
+154 VEPTRV
-160 GGEGGTTNI
+160 GGEGGTTFL

-247 ITSIQQ
+247 IASIQQ
-253 GKIDEFRSR
+253 GKIDDFRAR

-341 ILRAKSEEGAVPI
+341 ILRAKAEEGAVPI

-389 PISIELAQAVLSNVL
+389 PIGIELAQAVLSNVL

-410 QVTPERIAMAVADYY
+410 QVTPERIARVVSEYY
-425 GVQMEALRGQKRDK
+425 SVPMDALQGQKRDK
-439 AIVMP
+439 AIVTP
-444 RQVAMFLM
+444 RQIAMFLM
-452 RAETDVS
+452 REETDVS

-478 CDKITRES
+478 CDKITREV
-486 AINDELRREIAA
+486 AVNDELRREIAA

>member
-1 MMPGRASDTIATL
+1 
-14 VQRCRYIAAIARQPI
+14 
-29 ATQQDPPQKMDAK
+29 MDAK

-55 LSPANFET
+55 LSPANYET
-63 WLRDTQLVDV
+63 WLKETQLVDV
-73 DDQRFRIAV
+73 DEQRFRIGV

-104 RIVGYSVQVKF
+104 RIVGYSVQVEF
-115 AVQKTDDVPTG
+115 VV
-126 AAESGESS
+126 S
-134 ATSGAGSNGSAS
+134 ATEGPSGDGGDGT
-146 PAVATQVR
+146 PAPAAHVR

-160 GGEGGTTNI
+160 GGEGGATNL

-175 ANFIVGSA
+175 STFIVGSA

-226 IAKFPRK
+226 VAKFPRK

-253 GKIDEFRSR
+253 GKIDEFRAR

-280 ERTQEEFFHTFNAIH
+280 ERTQ
-295 EDGKQIVLSSDRP
+295 
-308 PKAILTLEERLRS
+308 
-321 RFEWGLIADLTAPD
+321 
-335 LETRIA
+335 
-341 ILRAKSEEGAVPI
+341 
-354 TSDVIEFIARKVVS
+354 
-368 NIRELEGALNRIVA
+368 
-382 YASMGAM
+382 
-389 PISIELAQAVLSNVL
+389 
-404 YNPKKR
+404 
-410 QVTPERIAMAVADYY
+410 
-425 GVQMEALRGQKRDK
+425 
-439 AIVMP
+439 
-444 RQVAMFLM
+444 
-452 RAETDVS
+452 
-459 LLRIGAELG
+459 
-468 GRDHSTVLHA
+468 
-478 CDKITRES
+478 
-486 AINDELRREIAA
+486 
-498 VRELIYAD
+498 

>member
-1 MMPGRASDTIATL
+1 
-14 VQRCRYIAAIARQPI
+14 
-29 ATQQDPPQKMDAK
+29 MDAK

-55 LSPANFET
+55 LSPANYET
-63 WLRDTQLVDV
+63 WLRDTALVAV
-73 DDQRFRIAV
+73 DDQRFRVAV

-92 TRYRSLISQTLA
+92 SRYRSLISQTLA
-104 RIVGYSVQVKF
+104 RVVGYAVQVEF
-115 AVQKTDDVPTG
+115 EVRP
-126 AAESGESS
+126 AAP
-134 ATSGAGSNGSAS
+134 AGPGDGT
-146 PAVATQVR
+146 PPPQVR

-160 GGEGGTTNI
+160 GGDGGTTNL

-175 ANFIVGSA
+175 GNFIVGSA

-226 IAKFPRK
+226 IARFPRK
-233 RVVYAT
+233 KVVYAT

-253 GKIDEFRSR
+253 GRIDDFRAR
-262 YRRIDLLLIDD
+262 YRKIDLLLIDD

-341 ILRAKSEEGAVPI
+341 ILRAKAEEGAVPI

-410 QVTPERIAMAVADYY
+410 QVTPERIAKAVSDYY
-425 GVQMEALRGQKRDK
+425 GVPMDALQGQKRDK
-439 AIVMP
+439 AIVVP
-444 RQVAMFLM
+444 RQIAMFLM
-452 RAETDVS
+452 REETDVS

-486 AINDELRREIAA
+486 SVNDELRREIAA

>member
-1 MMPGRASDTIATL
+1 
-14 VQRCRYIAAIARQPI
+14 
-29 ATQQDPPQKMDAK
+29 MDAK

-49 GELQVS
+49 GELQVA
-55 LSPANFET
+55 LSQANFET
-63 WLRDTQLVDV
+63 WLKDTALVAV
-73 DDQRFRIAV
+73 DESRFRIAV

-104 RIVGYSVQVKF
+104 RIVGYSVSVDF
-115 AVQKTDDVPTG
+115 VV
-126 AAESGESS
+126 S
-134 ATSGAGSNGSAS
+134 ATPEGEAPPGASGTGSSQ
-146 PAVATQVR
+146 QVR
-154 LEPTRV
+154 LEPGRV
-160 GGEGGTTNI
+160 GGEGGSANL

-175 ANFIVGSA
+175 SNFIVGSA

-233 RVVYAT
+233 KVVYAT

-247 ITSIQQ
+247 ITSIQT
-253 GKIDEFRSR
+253 GKFDDFRAR

-273 IQFIADK
+273 VQFIADK
-280 ERTQEEFFHTFNAIH
+280 DRSQEEFFHTFNAVH
-295 EDGKQIVLSSDRP
+295 EDGHQIVLSSDRP
-308 PKAILTLEERLRS
+308 PKAIASLEERLRS
-321 RFEWGLIADLTAPD
+321 RFEGGLLADLTSPD

-341 ILRAKSEEGAVPI
+341 ILRSKSEEGGVPI
-354 TSDVIEFIARKVVS
+354 SGAVIEFVARKIVS

-382 YASMGAM
+382 YASMGAL
-389 PISIELAQAVLSNVL
+389 PITVELAQAVLSNVL

-410 QVTPERIAMAVADYY
+410 QITTERISPAVADYY
-425 GVQMEALRGQKRDK
+425 GVHMDVLKGQKRDR
-439 AIVMP
+439 AIVVP

-452 RAETDVS
+452 REEKD
-459 LLRIGAELG
+459 GAL
-468 GRDHSTVLHA
+468 
-478 CDKITRES
+478 
-486 AINDELRREIAA
+486 
-498 VRELIYAD
+498 

>member
-1 MMPGRASDTIATL
+1 
-14 VQRCRYIAAIARQPI
+14 
-29 ATQQDPPQKMDAK
+29 MDAK

-63 WLRDTQLVDV
+63 WLKETSLVDV
-73 DDQRFRIAV
+73 EEQRFRIAV

-104 RIVGYSVQVKF
+104 RIVGYSVQVEF
-115 AVQKTDDVPTG
+115 VVNPAVNGSGTRDATG
-126 AAESGESS
+126 ATAPTAPS
-134 ATSGAGSNGSAS
+134 
-146 PAVATQVR
+146 TQAVR

-160 GGEGGTTNI
+160 GGEGGTTNL

-175 ANFIVGSA
+175 SNFIVGSA

-226 IAKFPRK
+226 MAKFPRK

-253 GKIDEFRSR
+253 GRIDDFRAR

-341 ILRAKSEEGAVPI
+341 ILRSKAEEAAVPI
-354 TSDVIEFIARKVVS
+354 TSDVVEFIARKVVS

-410 QVTPERIAMAVADYY
+410 QVTPERIAKAVSDYY
-425 GVQMEALRGQKRDK
+425 GVAMDVLKGQKRDK
-439 AIVMP
+439 SIVVP
-444 RQVAMFLM
+444 RQIAMFLM
-452 RAETDVS
+452 REETDVS

-486 AINDELRREIAA
+486 AANDELRREIAA

>member
-1 MMPGRASDTIATL
+1 
-14 VQRCRYIAAIARQPI
+14 
-29 ATQQDPPQKMDAK
+29 MDAK

-49 GELQVS
+49 GDLQVS

-63 WLRDTQLVDV
+63 WLRDTVLVEV
-73 DDQRFRIAV
+73 DDKKFKIAV

-92 TRYRSLISQTLA
+92 NRYRSLISQTLA
-104 RIVGYSVQVKF
+104 RIVGYSVQVEF
-115 AVQKTDDVPTG
+115 IVRPAGEANG
-126 AAESGESS
+126 A
-134 ATSGAGSNGSAS
+134 NGSAG
-146 PAVATQVR
+146 PAARPVSQAVR
-154 LEPTRV
+154 VEPTRV
-160 GGEGGTTNI
+160 GAPDGASTYI
-169 NPRYTF
+169 NQRYTF

-215 THLMHAIGNQV
+215 THLMHAIGNAV
-226 IAKFPRK
+226 IARFPRK

-253 GKIDEFRSR
+253 GKIDEFRAR

-280 ERTQEEFFHTFNAIH
+280 ERTQEEFFHTFNTIH

-341 ILRAKSEEGAVPI
+341 ILRAKAEEQAVPVS
-354 TSDVIEFIARKVVS
+354 SDVLEFIARKVVS

-382 YASMGAM
+382 YASMGAV
-389 PISIELAQAVLSNVL
+389 PITIELAQAVLSNVL

-410 QVTPERIAMAVADYY
+410 QVTPERITRAVADYY
-425 GVQMEALRGQKRDK
+425 GVPMDALKGQKRDK
-439 AIVMP
+439 AIVVP
-444 RQVAMFLM
+444 RQIAMFLM
-452 RAETDVS
+452 REETDVS

-478 CDKITRES
+478 CDKINREMG
-486 AINDELRREIAA
+486 INDELRRELAA